1 MGSQLL
7 PAMARQ
13 LGGAL
18 ESDTEHR
25 PGTRHVLR
33 FSLAER

>member
-1 MGSQLL
+1 
-7 PAMARQ
+7 MARQ

-18 ESDTEHR
+18 EVDTEHR

-33 FSLAER
+33 FSLAGP